1 MTMRKITFFTVLAL
15 LSLSMVCCNS
25 SDDEPI
31 IDPVPEVPD
40 TSKEDEICA
49 HWQKEASNSTLALVN
64 EFWNKD
70 KKFFNTYAGKADTSA
85 QDWCYWPQAHAMDVI
100 IDAYIRTE
108 NKTWKG
114 YFDAWYEGVK
124 QKSGGS
130 YFNDFVDDMEWIC
143 LTMIR
148 LYEQTGDK
156 KFINTAQSLWDRIK
170 ANWNDT
176 YSGGGIAWKQSQP
189 ASKNACSNGPAGII
203 AARMY
208 QLNGKKQTDLDWAKK
223 IYDWQTEKLVN
234 AGTGAVYDHIV
245 NHDTGER
252 KDWFF
257 TYNQGTYMGM
267 AHELYNITG
276 EKKYLDMAVLAA
288 NYCITNLIDKK
299 NNILKDEGARGDGA
313 LFKAVFVRYFVKL
326 VLEED
331 LSKSHKERFVAF
343 FNNNATVL
351 NEQGTSRDYLYN
363 GHWASPGDRYNNDLG
378 AQVSGCTMI
387 EAKALYERE
396 LKAQRDKQK

>member
-1 MTMRKITFFTVLAL
+1 MRKFTFIIALAL
-15 LSLSMVCCNS
+15 LSFGFSCCSS
-25 SDDEPI
+25 SDEVLPD
-31 IDPVPEVPD
+31 DPQPTVPD
-40 TSKEDEICA
+40 TSAEDEECA
-49 HWQKEASNSTLALVN
+49 YWQKEANNSTVALVN

-70 KKFFNTYAGKADTSA
+70 KKFFNTYAGKPDTSA

-100 IDAYIRTE
+100 IDAYIRSK
-108 NKTWKG
+108 NSTWKG

-148 LYEQTGDK
+148 LYEQTGEK
-156 KFINTAQSLWDRIK
+156 KYINTAQSLWNVIK
-170 ANWNDT
+170 DNWNDE
-176 YSGGGIAWKQSQP
+176 YAGGGIAWKQSQP
-189 ASKNACSNGPAGII
+189 SSKNACSNGPAGII

-208 QLNGKKQTDLDWAKK
+208 QLNGKKKADLDWAKK

-234 AGTGAVYDHIV
+234 PGSGAVYDHIV
-245 NHDTGER
+245 AETGKG

-257 TYNQGTYMGM
+257 TYNQGTYLGM
-267 AHELYNITG
+267 AHELYNLTG
-276 EKKYLDMAVLAA
+276 EKKYLEMANLAA
-288 NYCITNLIDKK
+288 NYCITHLVDTK

-326 VLEED
+326 ILEED
-331 LSKSHKERFVAF
+331 LSKSQRERYVDF
-343 FNNNATVL
+343 FNHNAEVL
-351 NEQGTSRDYLYN
+351 NTLGTTKTYLYN
-363 GHWASPGDRYNNDLG
+363 GHWASPGDRYSNDLG

-387 EAKALYERE
+387 EAKAYYEKE
-396 LKAQRDKQK
+396 LKAQRDKAKN